1 VAQVQD
7 FANQPAPAPV
17 QTPRDP
23 KAVEALNAVMK
34 LAKALKLVA
43 A

>member
-7 FANQPAPAPV
+7 LAYQPAPAPV
-17 QTPRDP
+17 QTPPDP
-23 KAVEALNAVMK
+23 KAVEALNAMME